1 MNGTDPRRFPSG
13 LLVAV
18 LLVASGIL
26 WAVMFFVTLAHLRT
40 LAGGTAPFDVRPR
53 GYSYEDARA
62 FLSAIGSAG
71 RAYYL
76 NPELVLDSFYP
87 PLYAVSRAFTLWWL
101 TMPGRVRA
109 RAMPLAARYA
119 LCAISVVMA
128 GIDGFEN
135 ISIAR
140 MIWTWPDL
148 SADLVAHAS
157 AATQVKLLLGAF
169 TEIAMAVFA
178 VVALWRWRARK
189 YTGQKN

>member
-1 MNGTDPRRFPSG
+1 MNGAGPRRFPSG
-13 LLVAV
+13 LLVAA
-18 LLVASGIL
+18 LLLASGVL
-26 WAVMFFVTLAHLRT
+26 WAVMFFGTLSHLRT
-40 LAGGTAPFDVRPR
+40 LAGGAAPFDVRPL

-62 FLSAIGSAG
+62 FLSAIGRAG

-87 PLYAVSRAFTLWWL
+87 PLYAVSRALALWWL

-109 RAMPLAARYA
+109 GAVPLLARYA
-119 LCAISVVMA
+119 LCAVPVVMA

-148 SADLVAHAS
+148 SADLVARAS
-157 AATQVKLLLGAF
+157 AATQVKLMFGVF
-169 TEIAMAVFA
+169 TEIAMAVLA
-178 VVALWRWRARK
+178 AVALWRWRRRNFTAA
-189 YTGQKN
+189 KN